1 MLKPLG
7 DRIVLKVDDQAE
19 QTIGGI
25 VIANNAKE
33 KPITGEVVVVSNQS
47 VGELEAPQAVKA
59 GDQVIFDKY
68 AGQEVSF
75 DGQDYL
81 VVREKD
87 ILGIL

>member
-7 DRIVLKVDDQAE
+7 DRIVLKIDDQPE

-25 VIANNAKE
+25 VIANNAQE
-33 KPITGEVVVVSNQS
+33 KPVTGEVIVVSEQT
-47 VGELEAPQAVKA
+47 VGELIAPQSVKS
-59 GDQVIFDKY
+59 GDKVIFDKY
-68 AGQEVSF
+68 AGQEVTL

>member
-7 DRIVLKVDDQAE
+7 DRIVLKIDDQAE

-59 GDQVIFDKY
+59 GDKVIFDKY

-81 VVREKD
+81 VVHEKD

>member
-7 DRIVLKVDDQAE
+7 DRIVLKIDDQAE

-59 GDQVIFDKY
+59 GDKVIFDKY

>member
-7 DRIVLKVDDQAE
+7 DRIILKIDDQPE

-33 KPITGEVVVVSNQS
+33 KPVTGEVVVVSTQN
-47 VGELEAPQAVKA
+47 VGELEAPQSVKA
-59 GDQVIFDKY
+59 GDKVIFDKY
-68 AGQEVSF
+68 AGQEVTL